1 MSLIPA
7 FEIGIWNA
15 WILMLYLALHPLL
28 IRLIAGKE
36 GLKRLGENPADMPLT
51 KTQKK
56 ISTFSTVIYILLL
69 IYSVFLPLKLGTMWF
84 YIGLPIC
91 LLGLIMF
98 TIAIVSIANIPL
110 DEPFTK
116 GLYRY
121 SRHPMYVTW
130 FLILIGVGIASAS
143 WIFLLFSV
151 VSAVP
156 SFVLAIPEERSCLEK
171 YGDAYREYMDRTPR
185 WIGVPKSGG
194 K

>member
-7 FEIGIWNA
+7 FEIGLWNA
-15 WILMLYLALHPLL
+15 CIFMVYLALHPLL
-28 IRLIAGKE
+28 IRLIAGKD
-36 GLKRLGENPADMPLT
+36 GLKRMGNPADMPLT
-51 KTQKK
+51 KIEKT
-56 ISTFSTVIYILLL
+56 ISTFSTVIFILLL

-84 YIGLPIC
+84 YLGLPIC

-98 TIAIVSIANIPL
+98 TIAIVNIANIPL

-130 FLILIGVGIASAS
+130 FLTLIGVGIASAS
-143 WIFLLFSV
+143 WTFLLFSI
-151 VSAVP
+151 VSTTP
-156 SFVLAIPEERSCLEK
+156 SFVRAISEERFCLEK
-171 YGDAYREYMDRTPR
+171 YGDAYREYMNRTPR
-185 WIGVPKSGG
+185 WIGIPKSGA